1 MNTRLFFF
9 VLIATL
15 SLSACRS
22 SKKATTQPS
31 ASQSSKANYEML
43 DKNTFKLTAVS
54 EDESYGYSSKNAI
67 MVGAGEAMEQGPS
80 NERRYLN
87 ALLGPNGEKVQY
99 ERQGSCC
106 QVKSDNGIMGYAL
119 LDIYEVKYDNSGKTF
134 KLYLNMYDPGEIK
147 APKGFTFK
155 K

>member
-1 MNTRLFFF
+1 
-9 VLIATL
+9 
-15 SLSACRS
+15 
-22 SKKATTQPS
+22 
-31 ASQSSKANYEML
+31 ML